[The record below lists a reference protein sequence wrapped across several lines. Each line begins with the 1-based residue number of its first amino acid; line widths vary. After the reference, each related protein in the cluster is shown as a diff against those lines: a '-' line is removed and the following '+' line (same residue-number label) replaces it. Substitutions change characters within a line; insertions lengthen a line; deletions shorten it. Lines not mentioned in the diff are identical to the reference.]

1 MPSFELMSALVVTG
15 IAFSLDYG
23 QETSGQAGGQVRVK
37 DLRSPIWRMKV
48 DCSALT
54 VDRLRRVRAIVGGLG
69 GSMGSF
75 YAWDPGAQFPEA
87 DPEGALLGTADVQI
101 AALGP
106 TAGGL
111 TLRGLPGGYV
121 ISTGDMLSFDFGIGR
136 RALHQVVAGTV
147 ASGAGMA
154 SELIVHPP
162 LRQGATI
169 NTSVALK
176 RPSGEFRILPGS
188 LNLSAEGMAAKVGF
202 DAVQV
207 V

>member
-1 MPSFELMSALVVTG
+1 
-15 IAFSLDYG
+15 
-23 QETSGQAGGQVRVK
+23 
-37 DLRSPIWRMKV
+37 
-48 DCSALT
+48 
-54 VDRLRRVRAIVGGLG
+54 
-69 GSMGSF
+69 MGSF

-111 TLRGLPGGYV
+111 TLKGLPGGYV